1 VSGEV
6 EVPLPAGDPAALEG
20 WAKQLTDCADA
31 FDSLISETKKVT
43 TAAADRAEWT
53 GSAADSYRQ
62 FCAGIVQSAD
72 RVPDALREIGSAVGT
87 YAQTLAA
94 AQQQV
99 RSAVQQANS
108 TPAAGRQ
115 AALDSALQVSAT
127 AGEQAKASAQTA
139 AAQVD
144 SAKSGLSGMWDHTE
158 PGRKLIEFV
167 LAPFDTVA
175 ADHWIDLL
183 KEMAGQPSDWEG
195 EMAREIE
202 GLQDLIAEGAPY
214 LARRDAFIRAGARA
228 ERLLNMEAA
237 WDAFAPGWLKTAA
250 GSIAEI
256 RGLSNVLTGL
266 GLVADAS
273 TLISPQD
280 HGVMAMI
287 DRIAAGSNAAAMLL
301 QQGFS
306 RKLITFKPAEADP
319 EAEAG
324 TGEATAEADAAE
336 DALAEG
342 GEEVTEEVATE
353 AAVDTG
359 LITLNAS
366 LDWIPVAGEV
376 VMIGT
381 GVYLA
386 GDFLYR
392 HWTPFRD
399 VANAI
404 GHGTVRVVEDIG
416 SGVEHGAQS
425 FVNSLTDWGSW

>member
-1 VSGEV
+1 M
-6 EVPLPAGDPAALEG
+6 VPLPAGDPAALES
-20 WAKQLTDCADA
+20 WARQLNDCADA
-31 FDSLISETKKVT
+31 FDSLVSETKKVT
-43 TAAADRAEWT
+43 INAADRAEWT
-53 GSAADSYRQ
+53 GPGFDSYRQ
-62 FCAGIVQSAD
+62 FCTGVVQSAG
-72 RVPDALREIGSAVGT
+72 RVPTSLREIGSAVGT

-115 AALDSALQVSAT
+115 AALDSALQVSAA
-127 AGEQAKASAQTA
+127 AGKQVKADARTA
-139 AAQVD
+139 AAKVD
-144 SAKSGLSGMWDHTE
+144 SAKSGLSGLWDHTE
-158 PGRKLIEFV
+158 PGRKLIEFI

-183 KEMAGQPSDWEG
+183 KEMAGQPSEWLSELGKEYDG
-195 EMAREIE
+195 IE
-202 GLQDLIAEGAPY
+202 SLIAGGASY
-214 LARRDAFIRAGARA
+214 VARRDALIELAGKT
-228 ERLLNMEAA
+228 ERIGGLLDA
-237 WDAFAPGWLKTAA
+237 WNAYAPGWLKAAA

-306 RKLITFKPAEADP
+306 RKLITFKPAEAEP

-324 TGEATAEADAAE
+324 TGEATAEATTEAGTEEAV
-336 DALAEG
+336 AEG
-342 GEEVTEEVATE
+342 GEEVATE

-386 GDFLYR
+386 GDFLYH
-392 HWTPFRD
+392 HWKPFHD
-399 VANAI
+399 IANDI
-404 GHGTVRVVEDIG
+404 GHGTVKVVKAIG
-416 SGVEHGAQS
+416 SDVARHWDS
-425 FVNSLTDWGSW
+425 FLNDWGL

>member
-1 VSGEV
+1 
-6 EVPLPAGDPAALEG
+6 
-20 WAKQLTDCADA
+20 
-31 FDSLISETKKVT
+31 VT

-94 AQQQV
+94 AQAQV

-127 AGEQAKASAQTA
+127 ACEQAQAGAKA
-139 AAQVD
+139 AAARVD
-144 SAKSGLSGMWDHTE
+144 SASSGLAGMWDHTE

-183 KEMAGQPSDWEG
+183 KEMAGQPSEWLSELGKEYDG
-195 EMAREIE
+195 IE
-202 GLQDLIAEGAPY
+202 SLIAGGASY
-214 LARRDAFIRAGARA
+214 VARRDALIKLAGQT
-228 ERLLNMEAA
+228 ERIGGLLDA
-237 WDAFAPGWLKTAA
+237 WNAYAPGWLKAAA

-319 EAEAG
+319 EAGAG
-324 TGEATAEADAAE
+324 TEEATAEATAE
-336 DALAEG
+336 AEGAVAEG
-342 GEEVTEEVATE
+342 GEEVATE

-386 GDFLYR
+386 GDFLYH

-404 GHGTVRVVEDIG
+404 GHGTVRVVKAIGGDIAR
-416 SGVEHGAQS
+416 HWDS
-425 FVNSLTDWGSW
+425 FLNDWGL

>member
-1 VSGEV
+1 MSEV
-6 EVPLPAGDPAALEG
+6 VIPLPAGDPAALES

-31 FDSLISETKKVT
+31 FDSLVSETKKVT
-43 TAAADRAEWT
+43 TNVADQAEWT

-62 FCAGIVQSAD
+62 FCTGVVQSAG
-72 RVPDALREIGSAVGT
+72 RVPTSLREISSAVGT

-99 RSAVQQANS
+99 RSAVEQANN
-108 TPAAGRQ
+108 TTAVGRQ

-127 AGEQAKASAQTA
+127 AGQQASASARTA
-139 AAQVD
+139 AAKVN
-144 SAKSGLSGMWDHTE
+144 SATSGLSGLWDHTE
-158 PGRKLIEFV
+158 PGRKLIEFI

-183 KEMAGQPSDWEG
+183 KEMAGQPSEWLSELSKEYEG
-195 EMAREIE
+195 VES
-202 GLQDLIAEGAPY
+202 LIAGGASWV
-214 LARRDAFIRAGARA
+214 ARRDAIVDLAGKT
-228 ERLLNMEAA
+228 ERIGSLLDA
-237 WDAFAPGWLKTAA
+237 WNAYAPGWLKGAA

-319 EAEAG
+319 DAAPG
-324 TGEATAEADAAE
+324 TGEATAEADSAAAE
-336 DALAEG
+336 DAVAEG
-342 GEEVTEEVATE
+342 GEEVATE

-386 GDFLYR
+386 GDFLYH

-399 VANAI
+399 IANDI
-404 GHGTVRVVEDIG
+404 GHGTVRAVKAVGSDI
-416 SGVEHGAQS
+416 ERHWDS
-425 FVNSLTDWGSW
+425 FVNDWGL

>member
-1 VSGEV
+1 MSGDV
-6 EVPLPAGDPAALEG
+6 VIPMPAGDPAALES
-20 WAKQLTDCADA
+20 WASQLTDCADA
-31 FDSLISETKKVT
+31 LDSLLGETRNVT
-43 TAAADRAEWT
+43 TAAAERAAWT
-53 GSAADSYRQ
+53 GAAADGYRQ

-72 RVPDALREIGSAVGT
+72 RIPESLRAIGSAVT
-87 YAQTLAA
+87 AYSQTLAT
-94 AQQQV
+94 AQQEV

-127 AGEQAKASAQTA
+127 ASEQARVGAQA
-139 AAQVD
+139 AAAKVG
-144 SAKSGLSGMWDHTE
+144 SATSGLSGLWDHTE
-158 PGRKLIEFV
+158 PGRKVIEGI
-167 LAPFDTVA
+167 LAPFDIVA

-183 KEMAGQPSDWEG
+183 KEMAGQPG
-195 EMAREIE
+195 EWLKDADESLAEIKK
-202 GLQDLIAEGAPY
+202 LIASDASYEDV
-214 LARRDAFIRAGARA
+214 RDLMIETGGKFD
-228 ERLLNMEAA
+228 RLWSMGDA
-237 WDAFAPGWLKTAA
+237 WNAFAPGWLKGAA

-306 RKLITFKPAEADP
+306 RKLITFKPEDP
-319 EAEAG
+319 DAEAG
-324 TGEATAEADAAE
+324 TGEATADSVAAE

-342 GEEVTEEVATE
+342 GEEVATE

-386 GDFLYR
+386 GDFLYH

-404 GHGTVRVVEDIG
+404 GHGTVRVVKDIG
-416 SGVEHGAQS
+416 SGFERGWDDVTSGLSE
-425 FVNSLTDWGSW
+425 LTSWGI

>member
-1 VSGEV
+1 MSGEV
-6 EVPLPAGDPAALEG
+6 VVPLPAGDPAALES
-20 WAKQLTDCADA
+20 WARQLNDCADA
-31 FDSLISETKKVT
+31 FDSLVSETKKVT
-43 TAAADRAEWT
+43 INAADRAEWT
-53 GSAADSYRQ
+53 GPASDSYRQ
-62 FCAGIVQSAD
+62 FCTGVVQSAG
-72 RVPDALREIGSAVGT
+72 RVPTSLREIGSAVGT

-115 AALDSALQVSAT
+115 AALDSALQVSAA
-127 AGEQAKASAQTA
+127 AGKQVKADARTA
-139 AAQVD
+139 AAKVD
-144 SAKSGLSGMWDHTE
+144 SAKSGLSGLWDHTE
-158 PGRKLIEFV
+158 PGRKLIEFI

-183 KEMAGQPSDWEG
+183 KEMAGQPSEWLSELGKEYDG
-195 EMAREIE
+195 IE
-202 GLQDLIAEGAPY
+202 SLIAGGASY
-214 LARRDAFIRAGARA
+214 VARRDALIELAGKT
-228 ERLLNMEAA
+228 ERIGGLLDA
-237 WDAFAPGWLKTAA
+237 WNAYAPGWLKAAA

-306 RKLITFKPAEADP
+306 RKLITFKPAEAEP

-324 TGEATAEADAAE
+324 TGEATAEATTEAGTEEAV
-336 DALAEG
+336 AEG
-342 GEEVTEEVATE
+342 GEEVATE

-386 GDFLYR
+386 GGFLYH
-392 HWTPFRD
+392 HWKPFHD
-399 VANAI
+399 IANDI
-404 GHGTVRVVEDIG
+404 GHGTVKVVKAIG
-416 SGVEHGAQS
+416 SDVARHWDS
-425 FVNSLTDWGSW
+425 FLNDWGL

>member
-1 VSGEV
+1 MSGEV
-6 EVPLPAGDPAALEG
+6 VVPLPAGDPAALES
-20 WAKQLTDCADA
+20 WARQLNDCADA
-31 FDSLISETKKVT
+31 FDSLVSETKKVT
-43 TAAADRAEWT
+43 INAADRAEWT
-53 GSAADSYRQ
+53 GPASDSYRQ
-62 FCAGIVQSAD
+62 FCTGVVQSAG
-72 RVPDALREIGSAVGT
+72 RVPTSLREIGSAVGT

-115 AALDSALQVSAT
+115 AALDSALQVSAA
-127 AGEQAKASAQTA
+127 AGKQVKADARTA
-139 AAQVD
+139 AAKVD
-144 SAKSGLSGMWDHTE
+144 SAKSGLSGLWDHTE
-158 PGRKLIEFV
+158 PGRKLIEFI

-183 KEMAGQPSDWEG
+183 KEMAGQPSEWLSELGKEYDG
-195 EMAREIE
+195 IE
-202 GLQDLIAEGAPY
+202 SLIAGGASY
-214 LARRDAFIRAGARA
+214 VARRDALIELAGKT
-228 ERLLNMEAA
+228 ERIGGLLDA
-237 WDAFAPGWLKTAA
+237 WNAYAPGWLKAAA

-306 RKLITFKPAEADP
+306 RKLITFKPAEAEP

-324 TGEATAEADAAE
+324 TGEATAEATTEAGTEEAV
-336 DALAEG
+336 AEG
-342 GEEVTEEVATE
+342 GEEVATE

-386 GDFLYR
+386 GDFLYH
-392 HWTPFRD
+392 HWKPFHD
-399 VANAI
+399 IANDI
-404 GHGTVRVVEDIG
+404 GHGTVKVVKAIG
-416 SGVEHGAQS
+416 SDVARHWDS
-425 FVNSLTDWGSW
+425 FLNDWGL

>member
-6 EVPLPAGDPAALEG
+6 VVPLPAGDPAALES
-20 WAKQLTDCADA
+20 WARQLTDCADA
-31 FDSLISETKKVT
+31 FDSLVSETKKVT
-43 TAAADRAEWT
+43 TNAADRAEWT
-53 GSAADSYRQ
+53 GSASDSYRQ
-62 FCAGIVQSAD
+62 FCTGVVQSAG
-72 RVPDALREIGSAVGT
+72 RVPTSLREISSAVGT
-87 YAQTLAA
+87 YAQALAA

-99 RSAVQQANS
+99 RSAVQQADS

-115 AALDSALQVSAT
+115 AALDSALQVSAA
-127 AGEQAKASAQTA
+127 AGEQVKTDARTA
-139 AAQVD
+139 AAKVD
-144 SAKSGLSGMWDHTE
+144 SAKSGLSGLWDHTE
-158 PGRKLIEFV
+158 PGRKVVEFI

-183 KEMAGQPSDWEG
+183 KEMAGQPSEWLSELGKEYDG
-195 EMAREIE
+195 IE
-202 GLQDLIAEGAPY
+202 SLIAGGASY
-214 LARRDAFIRAGARA
+214 VARRDALIKLAGKT
-228 ERLLNMEAA
+228 ERIGGLLDA
-237 WDAFAPGWLKTAA
+237 WNAYAPGWIKAAA

-306 RKLITFKPAEADP
+306 RKLITFKPAEAEP

-324 TGEATAEADAAE
+324 TGEATAETTAE
-336 DALAEG
+336 AGTEEAVAEG
-342 GEEVTEEVATE
+342 GEEVATE

-386 GDFLYR
+386 GDFLYH
-392 HWTPFRD
+392 HWTPFHD
-399 VANAI
+399 IANDI
-404 GHGTVRVVEDIG
+404 GHGTVRVVKAIG
-416 SGVEHGAQS
+416 SDVARHWDS
-425 FVNSLTDWGSW
+425 FLNDWGL

>member
-1 VSGEV
+1 
-6 EVPLPAGDPAALEG
+6 L
-20 WAKQLTDCADA
+20 
-31 FDSLISETKKVT
+31 
-43 TAAADRAEWT
+43 
-53 GSAADSYRQ
+53 
-62 FCAGIVQSAD
+62 
-72 RVPDALREIGSAVGT
+72 
-87 YAQTLAA
+87 
-94 AQQQV
+94 
-99 RSAVQQANS
+99 
-108 TPAAGRQ
+108 
-115 AALDSALQVSAT
+115 
-127 AGEQAKASAQTA
+127 
-139 AAQVD
+139 
-144 SAKSGLSGMWDHTE
+144 WDHTE

-183 KEMAGQPSDWEG
+183 KEMAGQPSEWLKEADESVADVKSLMTSG
-195 EMAREIE
+195 ASYEDARNIVSEL
-202 GLQDLIAEGAPY
+202 GGQDDRI
-214 LARRDAFIRAGARA
+214 
-228 ERLLNMEAA
+228 LNMLDA
-237 WDAFAPGWLKTAA
+237 WNAFAPGWLKTAA

-266 GLVADAS
+266 GLVADAG
-273 TLISPQD
+273 TLISPED

-287 DRIAAGSNAAAMLL
+287 DRLAAGTNVAAMLL

-319 EAEAG
+319 EAGAG
-324 TGEATAEADAAE
+324 TGEATAEATAEADAE
-336 DALAEG
+336 GVVAEG
-342 GEEVTEEVATE
+342 GEEVATE

-386 GDFLYR
+386 GDFLYH

-404 GHGTVRVVEDIG
+404 GHGTVRVVKAVGSDIAR
-416 SGVEHGAQS
+416 HWDS
-425 FVNSLTDWGSW
+425 FLNDWGL

>member
-1 VSGEV
+1 VI
-6 EVPLPAGDPAALEG
+6 LDDPAALES
-20 WAKQLTDCADA
+20 WARQLTDCADA
-31 FDSLISETKKVT
+31 FDSLIGETSRVT
-43 TAAADRAEWT
+43 TNAADRAEWT
-53 GSAADSYRQ
+53 GSASDAYRQ
-62 FCAGIVQSAD
+62 FCAGVVQSAG

-127 AGEQAKASAQTA
+127 AGEQAKAGAQTA

-144 SAKSGLSGMWDHTE
+144 SAKSGLAGMWDHTE
-158 PGRKLIEFV
+158 PGRKVIEFV

-183 KEMAGQPSDWEG
+183 KEMAGQPAD
-195 EMAREIE
+195 
-202 GLQDLIAEGAPY
+202 
-214 LARRDAFIRAGARA
+214 
-228 ERLLNMEAA
+228 
-237 WDAFAPGWLKTAA
+237 WLKDADASLAEITKLRASGASYADLRNLMIETGGKFDRIWSMSDAWEAFSPSWLKAAA
-250 GSIAEI
+250 GSISEI

-280 HGVMAMI
+280 HGVMATI
-287 DRIAAGSNAAAMLL
+287 DRIAAGSNAVAMLL

-306 RKLITFKPAEADP
+306 RKLITFKPADADP
-319 EAEAG
+319 DAEAG
-324 TGEATAEADAAE
+324 TGEATAEADAAG
-336 DALAEG
+336 DAVAEG
-342 GEEVTEEVATE
+342 GGEVATE

-366 LDWIPVAGEV
+366 LDWVPVAGEV

-386 GDFLYR
+386 GDFLYH

-399 VANAI
+399 VADAI
-404 GHGTVRVVEDIG
+404 GHGTVRVVKDIG
-416 SGVEHGAQS
+416 SGIEHGVLS
-425 FVNSLTDWGSW
+425 GLNDLTNWGF

>member
-1 VSGEV
+1 MDR
-6 EVPLPAGDPAALEG
+6 PA
-20 WAKQLTDCADA
+20 
-31 FDSLISETKKVT
+31 S
-43 TAAADRAEWT
+43 
-53 GSAADSYRQ
+53 DSYRQ
-62 FCAGIVQSAD
+62 FCTGVVQSAG
-72 RVPDALREIGSAVGT
+72 RVPTSLREIGSAVGT

-115 AALDSALQVSAT
+115 AALDSALQVSAA
-127 AGEQAKASAQTA
+127 AGKQVKADARTA
-139 AAQVD
+139 AAKVD
-144 SAKSGLSGMWDHTE
+144 SAKSGLSGLWDHTE
-158 PGRKLIEFV
+158 PGRKLIEFI

-183 KEMAGQPSDWEG
+183 KEMAGQPSEWLSELGKEYDG
-195 EMAREIE
+195 IE
-202 GLQDLIAEGAPY
+202 SLIAGGASY
-214 LARRDAFIRAGARA
+214 VARRDALIELAGKT
-228 ERLLNMEAA
+228 ERIGGLLDA
-237 WDAFAPGWLKTAA
+237 WNAYAPGWLKAAA

-306 RKLITFKPAEADP
+306 RKLITFKPAEAEP

-324 TGEATAEADAAE
+324 TGEATAEATTEAGTEEAV
-336 DALAEG
+336 AEG
-342 GEEVTEEVATE
+342 GEEVATE

-386 GDFLYR
+386 GDFLYH
-392 HWTPFRD
+392 HWKPFHD
-399 VANAI
+399 IANDI
-404 GHGTVRVVEDIG
+404 GHGTVKVVKAIG
-416 SGVEHGAQS
+416 SDVARHWDS
-425 FVNSLTDWGSW
+425 FLNDWGL

>member
-6 EVPLPAGDPAALEG
+6 VVPVPAGDPAALES
-20 WAKQLTDCADA
+20 WARQLTDCADA
-31 FDSLISETKKVT
+31 FDSLVSETKKVT
-43 TAAADRAEWT
+43 TDAADRAEWT
-53 GSAADSYRQ
+53 GSASDSYRQ
-62 FCAGIVQSAD
+62 FCTGIVQSAE
-72 RVPDALREIGSAVGT
+72 RVPVSLREISSAVGT

-99 RSAVQQANS
+99 RSAVEQANS
-108 TPAAGRQ
+108 TPAAGRE

-127 AGEQAKASAQTA
+127 AGQQAGSAARTA

-158 PGRKLIEFV
+158 PGRKLIEFI

-183 KEMAGQPSDWEG
+183 KEMAGQPSEWLSELGKEYDGVES
-195 EMAREIE
+195 
-202 GLQDLIAEGAPY
+202 LIAGGASWV
-214 LARRDAFIRAGARA
+214 ARRDAMIELAGKT
-228 ERLLNMEAA
+228 ERIGSLLDA
-237 WDAFAPGWLKTAA
+237 WNAYAPGWLKTAA

-324 TGEATAEADAAE
+324 SEEATAEADAAE
-336 DALAEG
+336 EAAAEG
-342 GEEVTEEVATE
+342 SEEVATE

-386 GDFLYR
+386 GDFLYH
-392 HWTPFRD
+392 HWTPFHD
-399 VANAI
+399 IANDI
-404 GHGTVRVVEDIG
+404 GHGTVRVVKAIG
-416 SGVEHGAQS
+416 SDVARHWDS
-425 FVNSLTDWGSW
+425 FLNDWGL

>member
-1 VSGEV
+1 MSEV
-6 EVPLPAGDPAALEG
+6 VVPLPAGDPAALES
-20 WAKQLTDCADA
+20 WARQLTDCADA
-31 FDSLISETKKVT
+31 FDSLIGETRKT
-43 TAAADRAEWT
+43 TTDAADRAEWT
-53 GSAADSYRQ
+53 GSASDSYRQ
-62 FCAGIVQSAD
+62 FCTGIVQSSQ
-72 RVPDALREIGSAVGT
+72 RVPGSLRKISSAVGT

-99 RSAVQQANS
+99 RSAVEQANS

-127 AGEQAKASAQTA
+127 AGQRARSAARTA
-139 AAQVD
+139 ATQVD
-144 SAKSGLSGMWDHTE
+144 SATSGLSGMWDHTE
-158 PGRKLIEFV
+158 PGRKVIEFI
-167 LAPFDTVA
+167 LAPFDTIA

-183 KEMAGQPSDWEG
+183 KEMAGQPGEWLSELSKEYEG
-195 EMAREIE
+195 VES
-202 GLQDLIAEGAPY
+202 LIAGGASWV
-214 LARRDAFIRAGARA
+214 ARRDAIIELAGKT
-228 ERLLNMEAA
+228 ERIGSLLDA
-237 WDAFAPGWLKTAA
+237 WNAYAPGWLKGAA

-287 DRIAAGSNAAAMLL
+287 DRIAAGSNATAMLL

-306 RKLITFKPAEADP
+306 RKLITFKPAETDP
-319 EAEAG
+319 DAEAG
-324 TGEATAEADAAE
+324 TGETTAEADSVAAE
-336 DALAEG
+336 DAVAEG
-342 GEEVTEEVATE
+342 GEEVATE

-386 GDFLYR
+386 GDFLYH
-392 HWTPFRD
+392 HWKPFHDIAND
-399 VANAI
+399 V
-404 GHGTVRVVEDIG
+404 GHGTVKVVKAIG
-416 SGVEHGAQS
+416 SDVARHWDS
-425 FVNSLTDWGSW
+425 FLNDWGL

>member
-1 VSGEV
+1 MSGEV
-6 EVPLPAGDPAALEG
+6 VVPLPPGDPAALQS
-20 WAKQLTDCADA
+20 WARQLTDCADA
-31 FDSLISETKKVT
+31 FDSLISETTKVT
-43 TAAADRAEWT
+43 TDAADRAEWT

-99 RSAVQQANS
+99 RSAVEQANS
-108 TPAAGRQ
+108 TPATGRQ

-127 AGEQAKASAQTA
+127 AGEQAKAGAQA
-139 AAQVD
+139 AATRVD
-144 SAKSGLSGMWDHTE
+144 SANSGLAGMWDHTE
-158 PGRKLIEFV
+158 PGRKVIEFV

-183 KEMAGQPSDWEG
+183 KEMAGQPSEWLAELDREYEG
-195 EMAREIE
+195 VES
-202 GLQDLIAEGAPY
+202 LIAGGASWV
-214 LARRDAFIRAGARA
+214 ARRDALIELGGKTDRVSG
-228 ERLLNMEAA
+228 LLDA
-237 WDAFAPGWLKTAA
+237 WNAFAPGWLKAAA

-306 RKLITFKPAEADP
+306 RKLVTFKPAAADP

-324 TGEATAEADAAE
+324 TEEATAEATAETSAAE
-336 DALAEG
+336 EVVTEG
-342 GEEVTEEVATE
+342 GEEVATE

-386 GDFLYR
+386 GDFLYH

-399 VANAI
+399 VANAV
-404 GHGTVRVVEDIG
+404 GHGTVRVVKDIG
-416 SGVEHGAQS
+416 SGIEHGVLS
-425 FVNSLTDWGSW
+425 GLNDLTNWGF